1 MTTTTWIIIA
11 VVAVI
16 VLALVAFAVRSAT
29 QKKRAAEADR
39 IREEVHVDDQ
49 KLQRRESIAVETE
62 AKARAAQAEAEAKA
76 AEAAR
81 LQDRASSH
89 REVVDST
96 RSNLDERREHA
107 DSLDPRVK
115 SSGRADDQVDESDR
129 VVVRDGNDGRHE
141 VQAQDVRQDAR
152 HDVQAQ
158 DVHGQD
164 VHGRHADGRPT
175 R

>member
-1 MTTTTWIIIA
+1 MSTTTWIIVA

-16 VLALVAFAVRSAT
+16 VIALIAFAMRSASH
-29 QKKRAAEADR
+29 KKRAAEADR
-39 IREEVHVDDQ
+39 IREEVHVEGR
-49 KLQRRESIAVETE
+49 KLERRESIAAETE

-81 LQDRASSH
+81 LQDRASTH

-115 SSGRADDQVDESDR
+115 SSGRTDDQVDESDR
-129 VVVRDGNDGRHE
+129 VVVRDGND
-141 VQAQDVRQDAR
+141 VQAQDVRHDAR

>member
-1 MTTTTWIIIA
+1 MTTTTWIIVA

-16 VLALVAFAVRSAT
+16 VLALIAFAVRSANH
-29 QKKRAAEADR
+29 KKRAAEADR
-39 IREEVHVDDQ
+39 IREEVHVDGQ

-96 RSNLDERREHA
+96 RSDLDERREHA

-129 VVVRDGNDGRHE
+129 VVVRDGND

>member
-1 MTTTTWIIIA
+1 MSTTTWIIVA

-16 VLALVAFAVRSAT
+16 VIALIAFAMRSASH
-29 QKKRAAEADR
+29 KKRAAEADR
-39 IREEVHVDDQ
+39 IREEVHVEGR
-49 KLQRRESIAVETE
+49 KLERRESIAAETE

-115 SSGRADDQVDESDR
+115 SGRRDDQVDESDR
-129 VVVRDGNDGRHE
+129 VVVRDGND
-141 VQAQDVRQDAR
+141 VQAQDVRHDGR

-158 DVHGQD
+158 EVRGQD

>member
-1 MTTTTWIIIA
+1 MSTTTWIIVA

-16 VLALVAFAVRSAT
+16 VIALIAFAMRSASH
-29 QKKRAAEADR
+29 KKRAVEADR
-39 IREEVHVDDQ
+39 IRDEVHVEGR
-49 KLQRRESIAVETE
+49 KLERRESIAAETE

-115 SSGRADDQVDESDR
+115 SSGRTDDQVDESDR
-129 VVVRDGNDGRHE
+129 VVVRDGND
-141 VQAQDVRQDAR
+141 VQAQDVRHDVR

-158 DVHGQD
+158 DVHG
-164 VHGRHADGRPT
+164 RHADGHPT

>member
-1 MTTTTWIIIA
+1 MSTTTWIIVA

-16 VLALVAFAVRSAT
+16 VIALIAFAMRSASH
-29 QKKRAAEADR
+29 KKRAAEADR
-39 IREEVHVDDQ
+39 IREEVHVEGR
-49 KLQRRESIAVETE
+49 KLERRETIAAETE

-115 SSGRADDQVDESDR
+115 SAGRTDDQVDGSDR
-129 VVVRDGNDGRHE
+129 VVVRDGTD
-141 VQAQDVRQDAR
+141 VQGQDVRHDAR
-152 HDVQAQ
+152 HDVQA
-158 DVHGQD
+158 QD